1 MDVLYYAMR
10 FVHSGGKLPQ
20 ELPQELPQKQ
30 EAAQMCELPVY
41 ESEPVDGYAPM
52 ALEDYEF

>member
-10 FVHSGGKLPQ
+10 FAHNGKLPVQ
-20 ELPQELPQKQ
+20 ELSQ
-30 EAAQMCELPVY
+30 EAAQMCDLPVY
-41 ESEPVDGYAPM
+41 ESEPVGGYAPV